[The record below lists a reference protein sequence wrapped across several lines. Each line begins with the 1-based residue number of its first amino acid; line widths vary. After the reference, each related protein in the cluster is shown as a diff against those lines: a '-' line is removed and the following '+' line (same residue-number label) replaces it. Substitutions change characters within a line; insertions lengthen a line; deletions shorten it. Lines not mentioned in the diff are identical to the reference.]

1 MGIEGTRGRTVAF
14 MVVSCLVLLLFGSS
28 PAAPQDPGSRA
39 RLIAEGVRAR
49 LEFGLPAT
57 PESVGNL
64 LGSISDVGSSV

>member
-28 PAAPQDPGSRA
+28 PAAAQDPGSRA

-49 LEFGLPAT
+49 LEFDAGHPRECRKPAR
-57 PESVGNL
+57 VHL
-64 LGSISDVGSSV
+64 